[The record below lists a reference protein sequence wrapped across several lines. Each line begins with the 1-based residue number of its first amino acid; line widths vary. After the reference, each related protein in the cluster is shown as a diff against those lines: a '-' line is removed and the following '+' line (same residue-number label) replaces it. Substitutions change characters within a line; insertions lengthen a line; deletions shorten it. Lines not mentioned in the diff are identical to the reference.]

1 MEGRFVTL
9 FNALPAA
16 GFRSPFTKY
25 LVYYDGP
32 VAEADL
38 CGQGASDATGFGL
51 AAMYV
56 QACSGAPVSVVAA
69 HELLHTLGAVPRG
82 APNRCPDPN
91 GAHTCDSMADLMHP
105 FLDTSP
111 LDAKLLDPGR
121 DDYYGHSGTFT
132 DSQDS
137 PWLVQL
143 DRQQPFTTTI
153 SGSRWSDG
161 RRARPRLRA
170 DLHDHV
176 ERVDA
181 SHPES
186 CSPSRVEARSLGRR
200 VHRRLDLRCHGR
212 PPASRCRR
220 SSLLSVFR
228 LSVAVSGRGAV
239 RSSRAGI
246 TCRPRCSAAF
256 PSFAPVGL
264 DRDAGEGLAVPLL
277 ERRVPRNETHVHGP
291 DDCCDERS
299 SCLFTRVVPRL
310 TSSRRSGSVLRVEAK
325 HDVLVVGA
333 GCAGMRAAIEAFDA
347 GADVAM
353 ISKIHPVRS
362 HSGAAE
368 GGINAALGNASE
380 DDPEKHAFDTVKGSD
395 YLGDQDAIEILCQ
408 EAPDDVYQLEHWGAV
423 FSRTPDGRIA
433 QRPFGAAGEPRTAYA
448 ADITGHV
455 LIHVLYEQVMKRDI
469 KTYEEFFAWKLV
481 IDEDRCQGVIS
492 WDLLDGGLKSIGAKT
507 VILATGGAG
516 RLYTGTTN
524 AYACTGDGMTMA
536 LRAGVALK
544 DMEMM
549 QFHPTTLAPTGV
561 LITEGC
567 RGEGA
572 YLLNAQ
578 SERFLIRYAPNA
590 MELASRDVISRAEQT
605 EIDEGRGIDGNVM
618 LDLRHLGAERI
629 LERLHGTRE
638 LSMTF
643 AGVDPIF
650 EPIPVR
656 PGAHYHMGGVDT
668 DVWGRTSLEGLYAAG
683 EVACVSV
690 HGANRL
696 GGNALMET
704 ITYGKRAGAHAADW
718 ALSNTT
724 ITVPPSVE
732 EDAERE
738 LKTLLD
744 RTDGERP
751 WQIRDELAETMHVN
765 FGVFRREEQMLAQ
778 GDLVQK
784 LRERYE
790 RVVVEDKGDVFNTDL
805 TQALELGFLLELAE
819 CMIVSGLARKESRGA
834 HARPYDYPD
843 RDDESYLKHTLVTWE
858 DDAPKLDWKP
868 VTMTKWEPEE
878 RKY

>member
-1 MEGRFVTL
+1 M
-9 FNALPAA
+9 
-16 GFRSPFTKY
+16 
-25 LVYYDGP
+25 
-32 VAEADL
+32 
-38 CGQGASDATGFGL
+38 DA
-51 AAMYV
+51 V
-56 QACSGAPVSVVAA
+56 
-69 HELLHTLGAVPRG
+69 
-82 APNRCPDPN
+82 
-91 GAHTCDSMADLMHP
+91 
-105 FLDTSP
+105 
-111 LDAKLLDPGR
+111 
-121 DDYYGHSGTFT
+121 
-132 DSQDS
+132 
-137 PWLVQL
+137 
-143 DRQQPFTTTI
+143 
-153 SGSRWSDG
+153 
-161 RRARPRLRA
+161 
-170 DLHDHV
+170 
-176 ERVDA
+176 
-181 SHPES
+181 
-186 CSPSRVEARSLGRR
+186 
-200 VHRRLDLRCHGR
+200 
-212 PPASRCRR
+212 
-220 SSLLSVFR
+220 
-228 LSVAVSGRGAV
+228 
-239 RSSRAGI
+239 
-246 TCRPRCSAAF
+246 
-256 PSFAPVGL
+256 
-264 DRDAGEGLAVPLL
+264 
-277 ERRVPRNETHVHGP
+277 
-291 DDCCDERS
+291 
-299 SCLFTRVVPRL
+299 
-310 TSSRRSGSVLRVEAK
+310 
-325 HDVLVVGA
+325 HDVVVIGA
-333 GCAGMRAAIEAFDA
+333 GCAGMRAAIEAFDT

-380 DDPEKHAFDTVKGSD
+380 DDPVKHAYDTVKGSD
-395 YLGDQDAIEILCQ
+395 YLGDQDAIEILCD
-408 EAPDDVYQLEHWGAV
+408 EAPGDVYQLEHWGAV

-481 IDEDRCQGVIS
+481 LEDGRCQGVIA
-492 WDLLDGGLKSIGAKT
+492 WDLVNGGLHVIGAKT

-524 AYACTGDGMTMA
+524 AYACTGDGMSLA

-572 YLLNAQ
+572 YLLNKDG
-578 SERFLIRYAPNA
+578 ERFLVRYAPNA

-605 EIDEGRGIDGNVM
+605 EIDEGRGIDGNVL
-618 LDLRHLGAERI
+618 LDLRHLGAEKI

-643 AGVDPIF
+643 AGVDPIY

-668 DVWGRTSLEGLYAAG
+668 DVWGRTEIEALYAAG

-704 ITYGKRAGAHAADW
+704 ITYGKRAGRHAADW

-724 ITVPPSVE
+724 VTVPESVE
-732 EDAERE
+732 ADAERE
-738 LKTLLD
+738 VKQLLD
-744 RTDGERP
+744 RSEGERP
-751 WQIRDELAETMHVN
+751 WKIRDELAHTMHVN
-765 FGVFRREEQMLAQ
+765 FGVFRREEQMVEQ
-778 GDLVQK
+778 GEIVAG

-790 RVVVEDKGDVFNTDL
+790 RVVVEDKGNVFNSDL

-819 CMIVSGLARKESRGA
+819 CMVVCGLARKESRGA
-834 HARPYDYPD
+834 HARPYDFPD
-843 RDDESYLKHTLVTWE
+843 RDDENFLRHTIVTWE
-858 DDAPKLDWKP
+858 DGAPRLDWKP
-868 VTMTKWEPEE
+868 VTMTKWQPEE

>member
-1 MEGRFVTL
+1 VT
-9 FNALPAA
+9 
-16 GFRSPFTKY
+16 
-25 LVYYDGP
+25 GP
-32 VAEADL
+32 
-38 CGQGASDATGFGL
+38 
-51 AAMYV
+51 
-56 QACSGAPVSVVAA
+56 
-69 HELLHTLGAVPRG
+69 
-82 APNRCPDPN
+82 
-91 GAHTCDSMADLMHP
+91 
-105 FLDTSP
+105 
-111 LDAKLLDPGR
+111 
-121 DDYYGHSGTFT
+121 
-132 DSQDS
+132 
-137 PWLVQL
+137 
-143 DRQQPFTTTI
+143 
-153 SGSRWSDG
+153 
-161 RRARPRLRA
+161 
-170 DLHDHV
+170 
-176 ERVDA
+176 
-181 SHPES
+181 
-186 CSPSRVEARSLGRR
+186 
-200 VHRRLDLRCHGR
+200 
-212 PPASRCRR
+212 
-220 SSLLSVFR
+220 
-228 LSVAVSGRGAV
+228 
-239 RSSRAGI
+239 
-246 TCRPRCSAAF
+246 
-256 PSFAPVGL
+256 
-264 DRDAGEGLAVPLL
+264 
-277 ERRVPRNETHVHGP
+277 
-291 DDCCDERS
+291 
-299 SCLFTRVVPRL
+299 
-310 TSSRRSGSVLRVEAK
+310 K
-325 HDVLVVGA
+325 HDVVVVGA

-368 GGINAALGNASE
+368 GGINAALGNASD
-380 DDPEKHAFDTVKGSD
+380 DDPEKHAYDTVKGSD
-395 YLGDQDAIEILCQ
+395 YLGDQDAIEILCD
-408 EAPDDVYQLEHWGAV
+408 EAPADVYQLENWGAV

-469 KTYEEFFAWKLV
+469 QTYEEFFAWQLV
-481 IDEDRCQGVIS
+481 VDDDRCQGVIA

-536 LRAGVALK
+536 LRVGVALE

-572 YLLNAQ
+572 YLLNSQA
-578 SERFLIRYAPNA
+578 ERFLVRYAPNA

-605 EIDEGRGIDGNVM
+605 EIDDGRGIDGNVL
-618 LDLRHLGAERI
+618 LDLRHLGAEKI

-643 AGVDPIF
+643 AGVDPIY

-668 DVWGRTSLEGLYAAG
+668 DVWGRTGMDGLYAAG

-704 ITYGKRAGAHAADW
+704 ITYGKRVGQHASDW
-718 ALSNTT
+718 AMSHTT
-724 ITVPPSVE
+724 VTVPPSVE
-732 EDAERE
+732 ADAERE
-738 LKTLLD
+738 LRTLLD
-744 RTDGERP
+744 RSEGERP
-751 WQIRDELAETMHVN
+751 WQIRDELAETMHEN
-765 FGVFRREEQMLAQ
+765 FGVFRREEQMLEQ
-778 GDLVQK
+778 GEMVQG

-790 RVVVEDKGDVFNTDL
+790 RVVVDDKGDVFNSDL

-819 CMIVSGLARKESRGA
+819 CMIVAGLARKESRGA

-843 RDDESYLKHTLVTWE
+843 RDDENYLKHTIVTWE
-858 DDAPKLDWKP
+858 DGAPKLDWKP
-868 VTMTKWEPEE
+868 VTMTKWQPEE